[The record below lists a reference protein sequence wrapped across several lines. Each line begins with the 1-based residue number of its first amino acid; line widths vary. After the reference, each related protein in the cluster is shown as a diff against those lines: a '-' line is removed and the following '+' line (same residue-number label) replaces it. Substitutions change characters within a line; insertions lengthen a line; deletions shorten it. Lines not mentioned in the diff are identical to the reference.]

1 MIMSRI
7 IKRCVAL
14 FCACLMAVAL
24 GGCIADDNK
33 NNDLSGALAESL
45 LEAAKQQQQAEPS
58 TPVPA
63 ETSAQP
69 NESDVL
75 PRESDEPTQDPP
87 AIDDL
92 AEALTGWWVC
102 MDEGSIDP
110 KFPIINYFDGNG
122 KVFLSPEDYYAF
134 ALGEQ
139 THYCKWE
146 IADGKAV

>member
-1 MIMSRI
+1 
-7 IKRCVAL
+7 
-14 FCACLMAVAL
+14 MAVAL

-110 KFPIINYFDGNG
+110 QFPIIN
-122 KVFLSPEDYYAF
+122 
-134 ALGEQ
+134 
-139 THYCKWE
+139 
-146 IADGKAV
+146 